1 MAKRKKK
8 EIVKEIIEEPVIED
22 EVVKIEIISIKNP
35 CPKCGTEMV
44 QHGGGPKG
52 YSDFKCPACGAGLSK
67 VI

>member
-1 MAKRKKK
+1 MVKYKKK
-8 EIVKEIIEEPVIED
+8 ESIIEEPIIEKVIAKTVIKKK
-22 EVVKIEIISIKNP
+22 EVL
-35 CPKCGTEMV
+35 CPKCNTPME